1 MENATTTSSQIG
13 LYVFLTGLLSFLLGR
28 WLYDYFHGL
37 KTPTNAEVKA
47 LAAIE
52 GRVAHIEWRTTQMEA
67 ALIGK
72 VDRAYYDL
80 SIESVKSLFN
90 ANQEALALL
99 RSELHDLRKIIVE
112 SDRRFKRHTTNVPE

>member
-1 MENATTTSSQIG
+1 MEEATASNQIG

-28 WLYDYFHGL
+28 WLYDYFCGL

-47 LAAIE
+47 LADIE

>member
-1 MENATTTSSQIG
+1 
-13 LYVFLTGLLSFLLGR
+13 
-28 WLYDYFHGL
+28 
-37 KTPTNAEVKA
+37 
-47 LAAIE
+47 
-52 GRVAHIEWRTTQMEA
+52 MEA

-112 SDRRFKRHTTNVPE
+112 SDRRLKRHPANMPE

>member
-1 MENATTTSSQIG
+1 MEEATASSQIG

-28 WLYDYFHGL
+28 WLYDYFCGL

-47 LAAIE
+47 LADIE

-99 RSELHDLRKIIVE
+99 RSELHDLRKLIVE
-112 SDRRFKRHTTNVPE
+112 SDRRLKRHTTNVPE

>member
-1 MENATTTSSQIG
+1 MEEATASSQIG

-28 WLYDYFHGL
+28 WLYDYFHEL

-47 LAAIE
+47 LADIE

-112 SDRRFKRHTTNVPE
+112 SDRRFKRHTTNMPE

>member
-1 MENATTTSSQIG
+1 MEEATASSQIG
-13 LYVFLTGLLSFLLGR
+13 LYVFITGLLSFLLGR
-28 WLYDYFHGL
+28 WLYDYFCGL

-47 LAAIE
+47 LADNE
-52 GRVAHIEWRTTQMEA
+52 GRVAHIVWRTTQMEA

-112 SDRRFKRHTTNVPE
+112 SDRRLKRHTTNVPE

>member
-1 MENATTTSSQIG
+1 
-13 LYVFLTGLLSFLLGR
+13 
-28 WLYDYFHGL
+28 
-37 KTPTNAEVKA
+37 
-47 LAAIE
+47 
-52 GRVAHIEWRTTQMEA
+52 MEA

-112 SDRRFKRHTTNVPE
+112 ADSRLKRHSTNVPE

>member
-1 MENATTTSSQIG
+1 MEEATASSQIG

-28 WLYDYFHGL
+28 WLYDYFCGL

-47 LAAIE
+47 LADIE

-112 SDRRFKRHTTNVPE
+112 ADRRLKGHTTNVPE

>member
-1 MENATTTSSQIG
+1 MESATASSQAG
-13 LYVFLTGLLSFLLGR
+13 LYVFLTGLLSILLGK
-28 WLYDYFHGL
+28 WIYDYFNGL

-47 LAAIE
+47 LADIE

-67 ALIGK
+67 SLIGK

-80 SIESVKSLFN
+80 SIESDKSLFN

-99 RSELHDLRKIIVE
+99 RSELHDLRNIIVE
-112 SDRRFKRHTTNVPE
+112 FDRRFKRHSENMPE

>member
-1 MENATTTSSQIG
+1 MEEATASSQIG

-28 WLYDYFHGL
+28 WLYDYFCGL

-47 LAAIE
+47 LADIE

-112 SDRRFKRHTTNVPE
+112 SDRRLKRHTTNVPE

>member
-1 MENATTTSSQIG
+1 MEEATTASSQIG
-13 LYVFLTGLLSFLLGR
+13 LYVFLTGLLSFLLGK
-28 WLYDYFHGL
+28 WLYDYFCGL

-47 LAAIE
+47 LADIE

>member
-1 MENATTTSSQIG
+1 MEEATASSQIG

-28 WLYDYFHGL
+28 WLYDYFCGL

-47 LAAIE
+47 LADIE

-112 SDRRFKRHTTNVPE
+112 SDRRFKRHTTNMPE

>member
-1 MENATTTSSQIG
+1 MEEATASSQIG

-37 KTPTNAEVKA
+37 QTPTNAEVKA
-47 LAAIE
+47 LADIE

-80 SIESVKSLFN
+80 SIESVKLLFK
-90 ANQEALALL
+90 QT
-99 RSELHDLRKIIVE
+99 RKL
-112 SDRRFKRHTTNVPE
+112 SHC

>member
-1 MENATTTSSQIG
+1 MEEATASSQIG
-13 LYVFLTGLLSFLLGR
+13 LYVFLTGLLSFLLGK
-28 WLYDYFHGL
+28 WLYDYFCGL

-47 LAAIE
+47 LADIE

-112 SDRRFKRHTTNVPE
+112 SDSRLKRHTTNVPE

>member
-1 MENATTTSSQIG
+1 MENATTASSQIG

-28 WLYDYFHGL
+28 WLYDYFCGL

-47 LAAIE
+47 LADIE

>member
-1 MENATTTSSQIG
+1 
-13 LYVFLTGLLSFLLGR
+13 
-28 WLYDYFHGL
+28 
-37 KTPTNAEVKA
+37 
-47 LAAIE
+47 
-52 GRVAHIEWRTTQMEA
+52 MEA

-112 SDRRFKRHTTNVPE
+112 SDRRFKRHPANMPE

>member
-1 MENATTTSSQIG
+1 MEEATASSQIG

-28 WLYDYFHGL
+28 WLYDYFCGL

-47 LAAIE
+47 LADIE

-112 SDRRFKRHTTNVPE
+112 SDRRLKRHPANVPE

>member
-1 MENATTTSSQIG
+1 MEEATASSQIG

-28 WLYDYFHGL
+28 WLYDYFCGL

-47 LAAIE
+47 LADIE

>member
-1 MENATTTSSQIG
+1 MEEATASSQIG
-13 LYVFLTGLLSFLLGR
+13 LYVFLTGLLSFLLGK

-47 LAAIE
+47 LADIE

-112 SDRRFKRHTTNVPE
+112 SDRRLERHTTNVPE